1 MTVTNGHGQHDTCE
15 ESFDGSGADALDAL
29 LEALRAD
36 QGGARTEALKRAIE
50 HRPEPDDTQDH
61 RRSDLAA
68 AVQQLETDVQTLAE
82 STDDAE
88 SGTVRA
94 ELDAAADERE
104 TLRAAVDELRTT
116 TDVQD
121 RIETIEGGL
130 SDLAE
135 RQAALETATRE
146 LRSDLDADV
155 TTDTQPAADSDA
167 SPSEPPRDQSD
178 VIERIDHVERILD
191 TRTTALASKAR
202 RIETVEARLDDLE
215 ASLDERTNAL
225 ENDLDAVNETLE
237 EAATMLQSETR
248 AELESVRTELEERID
263 ALESEFETAV
273 DSLESDVDT
282 LEWHAV
288 DMIQWRKSY
297 EESVPDTEGD
307 DGRNS
312 T

>member
-1 MTVTNGHGQHDTCE
+1 MTVTNGQHDTRG

-29 LEALRAD
+29 LEALRDD
-36 QGGARTEALKRAIE
+36 QGGARTEALKRAID
-50 HRPEPDDTQDH
+50 HRPEPDDTQD
-61 RRSDLAA
+61 RRRTELAA
-68 AVQQLETDVQTLAE
+68 AVQQLEADVQALSE
-82 STDDAE
+82 STDDGE
-88 SGTVRA
+88 SDDVRA

-104 TLRAAVDELRTT
+104 ALRAAVDELRTA

-135 RQAALETATRE
+135 RQAALETAARE
-146 LRSDLDADV
+146 LRSDLDGDE
-155 TTDTQPAADSDA
+155 TTETQPDADGDA
-167 SPSEPPRDQSD
+167 SPSEPPGDQAD
-178 VIERIDHVERILD
+178 VTERIDHLERILD

-202 RIETVEARLDDLE
+202 RIETVETRLDDLE
-215 ASLDERTNAL
+215 SSLDERTNAL
-225 ENDLDAVNETLE
+225 EDDLDAVNETLE

-248 AELESVRTELEERID
+248 DELESVRAELEERID
-263 ALESEFETAV
+263 ALESEFESAV
-273 DSLESDVDT
+273 DSLEDDVDT

-297 EESVPDTEGD
+297 EESVPDA
-307 DGRNS
+307 DGEDRKNS